1 MLSSYLGTHQPHIAE
16 QHNRECRQEAHRGP
30 LLPSGLCTLG
40 SISGSFLITS
50 SFSCGRRVGVTRAG
64 EDSFVIGEKKKLPKA
79 CLPVTHHYLG
89 GRTRYASPSSVFGL
103 LL

>member
-16 QHNRECRQEAHRGP
+16 AAQRECRQEAHRGP

-50 SFSCGRRVGVTRAG
+50 SFSCGRHVGVTRAG
-64 EDSFVIGEKKKLPKA
+64 EDSFVIGEKKLPKA

-89 GRTRYASPSSVFGL
+89 GRACYASPSSVFGL